1 MSLATNYRLGP
12 QIYQFT
18 TDSFGE
24 FVLIVLGC
32 VVLVVM
38 AQHQLHRVGLYAQRH
53 IFRNKRASLI
63 ESAFPDFCYQPFLTS
78 KDVATKIETT
88 TKIENKDRD
97 SHVSFT
103 KTKIETAMFLFRKTK
118 IETAMFLSPKI
129 ETAMFLSQRS
139 RQPCFFHMF
148 LSIRTGLFVYLPQGY
163 QALTIKH
170 STFSL

>member
-12 QIYQFT
+12 QIYQFS

-78 KDVATKIETT
+78 KDVATKIETAMFLSHVSFE
-88 TKIENKDRD
+88 KQRSRQPCFIHQRSRQPCFFHKDRD

-103 KTKIETAMFLFRKTK
+103 
-118 IETAMFLSPKI
+118 
-129 ETAMFLSQRS
+129 
-139 RQPCFFHMF
+139 CFFRYAQAS
-148 LSIRTGLFVYLPQGY
+148 LSISHRV
-163 QALTIKH
+163 IKP
-170 STFSL
+170 

>member
-78 KDVATKIETT
+78 KDVATKIETAMFLY
-88 TKIENKDRD
+88 KDRD

-103 KTKIETAMFLFRKTK
+103 CFFRKTK

>member
-78 KDVATKIETT
+78 KDVATKIET
-88 TKIENKDRD
+88 
-97 SHVSFT
+97 
-103 KTKIETAMFLFRKTK
+103 
-118 IETAMFLSPKI
+118 AMFLSQRSTKI